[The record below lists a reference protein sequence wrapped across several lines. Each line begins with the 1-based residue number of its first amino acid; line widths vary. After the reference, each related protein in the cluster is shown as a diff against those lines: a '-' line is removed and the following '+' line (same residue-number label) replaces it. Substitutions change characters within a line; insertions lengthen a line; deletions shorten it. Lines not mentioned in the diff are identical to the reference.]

1 MNSIN
6 FKHLLLIA
14 ISSLLS
20 LNTLAQKDSLD
31 IVSLEEKKI
40 YGLKISFARLLTP
53 FIPSTQLAFEHSG
66 KKGRFWRH
74 QAGVYFDFG
83 YKDQEAIEQL
93 KGIRLQ
99 TGLRKYKSK
108 FSRNTSFR
116 EFSLDYRYLDILIGG
131 DFVRSNFNFRQRIN
145 YNMWQHSFSLNYIW
159 GQTIYLN
166 ANWHFDAGIGLG
178 VKVNKRSFSSIP
190 EGASFSTNGSNLLWS
205 YGLSEG
211 TQAIISV
218 PFILSIGYTWW

>member
-1 MNSIN
+1 MN
-6 FKHLLLIA
+6 FKCLLFIA
-14 ISSLLS
+14 VSSLLS
-20 LNTLAQKDSLD
+20 LSIVAQKDSLG
-31 IVSLEEKKI
+31 IVPPENQKV
-40 YGLKISFARLLTP
+40 YGLKVSFAQLITP

-74 QAGVYFDFG
+74 QAGMYFDFG

-108 FSRNTSFR
+108 YSKSTSFR

-131 DFVRSNFNFRQRIN
+131 DFNRANFNFQQRIN

-159 GQTIYLN
+159 GQSIYLN
-166 ANWHFDAGIGLG
+166 SNWHFDVGIGLG
-178 VKVNKRSFSSIP
+178 IKINERIFSTIP
-190 EGASFSTNGSNLLWS
+190 KNTSFSTNGSDLLWR
-205 YGLSEG
+205 YGQYEG
-211 TQAIISV
+211 TRATLSV
-218 PFILSIGYTWW
+218 PFIFSVGYTWW